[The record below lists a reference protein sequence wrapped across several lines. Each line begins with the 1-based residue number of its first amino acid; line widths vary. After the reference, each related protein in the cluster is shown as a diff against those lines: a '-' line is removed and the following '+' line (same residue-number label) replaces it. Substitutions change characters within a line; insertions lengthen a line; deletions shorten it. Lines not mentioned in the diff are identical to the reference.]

1 MAKIHPPYICRC
13 EIISETTARA
23 RCPVSAAMICPE
35 WTEPIPFYLVLLLIA
50 WLYGVCTLYVLPV
63 SPWYHSV
70 GFQTSF
76 ALLSTSLFKC
86 QRSTESELRSAACQE
101 RLKLHEDSDFV
112 EEKFDGSRRVCRK
125 CNNTPKPDRAHQSQ
139 HRPLRSQAGSP
150 AGARNCTRPTTQ
162 THTHIEA

>member
-1 MAKIHPPYICRC
+1 
-13 EIISETTARA
+13 
-23 RCPVSAAMICPE
+23 MICPE

-125 CNNTPKPDRAHQSQ
+125 CNNTPKPDRAHHCSSCNTCILKMD
-139 HRPLRSQAGSP
+139 HHCIFINKYVVFIASYCALANLKLLDASDFTITNSS
-150 AGARNCTRPTTQ
+150 CCF
-162 THTHIEA
+162 